1 MRTAVLRTLAEKP
14 GHTTSWTKRC
24 SFQSNSSNNNN
35 QDGRLLLALLP
46 MSSRSARNA
55 AGFAASRARARST
68 PRRMD
73 FAARLTIHSS
83 DSDSDGSTQPD
94 DTEPDTGACSLR

>member
-1 MRTAVLRTLAEKP
+1 MQLDLRPLAHVH
-14 GHTTSWTKRC
+14 G
-24 SFQSNSSNNNN
+24 
-35 QDGRLLLALLP
+35 
-46 MSSRSARNA
+46 
-55 AGFAASRARARST
+55 ARST